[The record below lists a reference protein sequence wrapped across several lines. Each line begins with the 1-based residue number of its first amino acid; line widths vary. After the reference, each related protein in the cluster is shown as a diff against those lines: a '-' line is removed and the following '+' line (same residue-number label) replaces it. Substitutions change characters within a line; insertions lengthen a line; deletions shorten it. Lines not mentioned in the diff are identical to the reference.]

1 MRSCDSSG
9 NMRRKN
15 GSLPNGLTWR
25 RCAACTL
32 TTEGVTRLS
41 IGASDGIGWPSTA
54 AGSAATAGAG
64 RALAA
69 AGSVADAGA
78 CSASRMAVAANPPNA
93 AAAARTSRVGAGRM
107 GGGVCVDVSV
117 TGGDYVTWAPGN
129 GRARAGPG
137 RAAPRRSA
145 ARRPVRSVGPA
156 ARGHLNRDLPGTRPR
171 SIAAWPGGP
180 HGKVDFANRG
190 ADLGPARHKMLG
202 SAGPARPKQW
212 GLGKKPGKTR
222 IPGDRG
228 DRAVTTQRRN
238 TGTLEP

>member
-32 TTEGVTRLS
+32 TTEGVTRWS

-78 CSASRMAVAANPPNA
+78 CSASRMAGAANPPNA
-93 AAAARTSRVGAGRM
+93 AAAGRAGRGGAGRVGGGGAAEGGGGEAADGGGGGEDAQGGGWTHGRWGVRGRVGHGRGLRYVGAGQR
-107 GGGVCVDVSV
+107 
-117 TGGDYVTWAPGN
+117 TGK
-129 GRARAGPG
+129 GRSGP
-137 RAAPRRSA
+137 RSA
-145 ARRPVRSVGPA
+145 APQCSTTAGAKCR
-156 ARGHLNRDLPGTRPR
+156 
-171 SIAAWPGGP
+171 PGGP
-180 HGKVDFANRG
+180 
-190 ADLGPARHKMLG
+190 
-202 SAGPARPKQW
+202 RPPEQ
-212 GLGKKPGKTR
+212 
-222 IPGDRG
+222 
-228 DRAVTTQRRN
+228 
-238 TGTLEP
+238 